1 MSDFL
6 IPLGGGNEIG
16 GSAYYLSLEGIHVL
30 FDCGA
35 RLKGEELYPD
45 YERLLYELN
54 DYLDL
59 NLILISHA
67 HYDHIGSLARI
78 ASLAPDAEI
87 IATEATKKLIYT
99 QLLDFGRISGRG
111 ESDII
116 RNERYRKAQILM
128 ERIHTR
134 SVIKPFFIHGC
145 TFTLLPA
152 GHMPGAVMIHINTLH
167 HNILYTGDFSITSMF
182 GVNGLRLPEDIH
194 PDTVLMNIPN
204 AYQEKQVWD
213 DLLSGTGNFTTQD
226 PYSRLKDMISKQLEQ
241 DHSVYLVSRSIPKH
255 LDLFYFL
262 NSTFP
267 DIPVYLDPKSQRVA
281 DTLSDMGYQVYTPNI
296 HISETIPEKA
306 CIIIGQEQNRQGCVS
321 ILFDAYSL
329 HASIPETLTLIR
341 QLMPDSLYLLHV
353 HPIKGKLSL
362 NYVADR
368 LLPDVSVT
376 QTVNSEKYYL
386 KRTKTMKYD
395 LIYQSVM
402 EEELKI
408 AEGQMPEYGKGRH
421 KSTYEWIAIY
431 GSLLYPSLHPHETY
445 DKLQKTFIKE
455 AGISYD
461 DYRSVL
467 HSSNLDNEDR
477 RRYVLNIIENDVT
490 LLKSALDGDTEAIS
504 HFSEFTEN
512 LNPRDRKNGRIYF
525 IGKCMVIFMIL
536 IDPDLKNDTYQPIAF
551 TFGARYCDKLLR
563 NLRDRLLKENGLTR
577 KRKSARDVLLET
589 ENILSE
595 SAKAERMASGNEYEQ
610 LMFKYNNCKNSL
622 ELVQATLDELNETID
637 ETAAEAKNKAIASF
651 YTSMNS
657 DAYGHLL
664 DSIELVDR
672 RLAALKENKVKIPP
686 QLLPLAGMFK
696 DGWTDSQKKQV
707 LSYARQHFTPYASA
721 IKQNYYVLR
730 RALEVIGLFDDNF
743 ADFCTEYMGRVYGDS
758 TQFKNVILQLVIRY
772 EKDDKK
778 VADFLNKFFHLS
790 DFNKWIA
797 ALMANRFGM
806 ETTKE
811 NQKCLVKFIKTI
823 TPGLAISGE
832 NDTSQYAAVLIS
844 DLCANKNDNPI
855 CTDSYTMKHT
865 WSVLGKYLST
875 QQDSLFVSAVTNLWN
890 GTDLSIEETTLVH
903 TILSA

>member
-1 MSDFL
+1 M
-6 IPLGGGNEIG
+6 
-16 GSAYYLSLEGIHVL
+16 
-30 FDCGA
+30 
-35 RLKGEELYPD
+35 
-45 YERLLYELN
+45 N

-402 EEELKI
+402 EENC
-408 AEGQMPEYGKGRH
+408 GR
-421 KSTYEWIAIY
+421 YW
-431 GSLLYPSLHPHETY
+431 
-445 DKLQKTFIKE
+445 
-455 AGISYD
+455 
-461 DYRSVL
+461 
-467 HSSNLDNEDR
+467 
-477 RRYVLNIIENDVT
+477 
-490 LLKSALDGDTEAIS
+490 
-504 HFSEFTEN
+504 
-512 LNPRDRKNGRIYF
+512 
-525 IGKCMVIFMIL
+525 
-536 IDPDLKNDTYQPIAF
+536 
-551 TFGARYCDKLLR
+551 
-563 NLRDRLLKENGLTR
+563 
-577 KRKSARDVLLET
+577 
-589 ENILSE
+589 
-595 SAKAERMASGNEYEQ
+595 
-610 LMFKYNNCKNSL
+610 
-622 ELVQATLDELNETID
+622 
-637 ETAAEAKNKAIASF
+637 
-651 YTSMNS
+651 
-657 DAYGHLL
+657 
-664 DSIELVDR
+664 
-672 RLAALKENKVKIPP
+672 
-686 QLLPLAGMFK
+686 
-696 DGWTDSQKKQV
+696 
-707 LSYARQHFTPYASA
+707 
-721 IKQNYYVLR
+721 
-730 RALEVIGLFDDNF
+730 
-743 ADFCTEYMGRVYGDS
+743 
-758 TQFKNVILQLVIRY
+758 
-772 EKDDKK
+772 
-778 VADFLNKFFHLS
+778 
-790 DFNKWIA
+790 
-797 ALMANRFGM
+797 
-806 ETTKE
+806 
-811 NQKCLVKFIKTI
+811 
-823 TPGLAISGE
+823 
-832 NDTSQYAAVLIS
+832 
-844 DLCANKNDNPI
+844 
-855 CTDSYTMKHT
+855 
-865 WSVLGKYLST
+865 
-875 QQDSLFVSAVTNLWN
+875 
-890 GTDLSIEETTLVH
+890 
-903 TILSA
+903 